1 MSFLF
6 SLMTGPEL
14 INTHYF
20 HFYSK
25 AGQNNSILK
34 YAISGASFDISVDQ
48 STLVRFKVIRIFSIN
63 IL

>member
-1 MSFLF
+1 
-6 SLMTGPEL
+6 MTGPEL
-14 INTHYF
+14 INTLYI
-20 HFYSK
+20 HFYST